1 MYYTLGQRKGLQIGG
16 VKGMPEAAWYVVD
29 KDLKKN
35 HLIVASGDN
44 HPRLMSQALICN
56 DCHWV
61 SGSAPVL
68 PLNCNAKTRYRQQDQ
83 SCLIELA
90 GKGQLKVKF
99 RDQQRAVTPGQ
110 AIVFYQNDVCLGGA
124 TIKERLENG

>member
-1 MYYTLGQRKGLQIGG
+1 MTVDGDTIGQHDGLMYYTLGQRKGLQIGG

-44 HPRLMSQALICN
+44 HSRLMSQALICN

-61 SGSAPVL
+61 SGSAP
-68 PLNCNAKTRYRQQDQ
+68 
-83 SCLIELA
+83 SCH
-90 GKGQLKVKF
+90 
-99 RDQQRAVTPGQ
+99 
-110 AIVFYQNDVCLGGA
+110 
-124 TIKERLENG
+124 